1 MPPKPKFTI
10 EQVAQT
16 ALEIVKQE
24 GVDALT
30 ARELGKRLNAS
41 ASPIF
46 TVFRGMDEVK
56 AEARVL
62 GLREF
67 ETYIGDFRDYTP
79 AFKRIGMRMVSYAI
93 RHPEMFKFLFMQ
105 EHPGGQSF
113 GRTIADLGGMTD
125 TCVMLIRRDYGMT
138 EKEALLLFEQLWVH
152 AFGLGALCAM
162 KVCDLTETEI
172 SEQLGQVFAGMVMVI
187 RSGKLTEAATQP
199 STAPTW
205 NADGRAVGDLPFL
218 KES

>member
-1 MPPKPKFTI
+1 MKRRVVLT
-10 EQVAQT
+10 
-16 ALEIVKQE
+16 
-24 GVDALT
+24 GMGALT
-30 ARELGKRLNAS
+30 SRDLGARLGSS
-41 ASPIF
+41 ARPVF
-46 TVFRGMDEVK
+46 TVFRSMEEVQQAVREA
-56 AEARVL
+56 AEARYSAFVE
-62 GLREF
+62 RAVH
-67 ETYIGDFRDYTP
+67 YTP
-79 AFKRIGMRMVSYAI
+79 AFKRVGMRMVSYAI
-93 RHPEMFKFLFMQ
+93 HHPEMFKFLFMQ

-162 KVCDLTETEI
+162 KVCDLTEAEI

-199 STAPTW
+199 SKDPTW